1 MCPGFR
7 LIETQ
12 KTTLL
17 IFSFLKVR
25 GDPGQLTLLLTRGAG
40 SGVLGDVDSFGVS
53 EVELRDE
60 LLLESSL
67 FCLLFPNGRR
77 EDTKSDASFCSSL
90 CKSCFSLYARSL
102 AITWDKGI
110 PNACGINSARKK
122 KNRYLHSGKTQT
134 EEDAHSYHIHK
145 SRHSQ
150 IIDSLISILRWFCLV
165 EQNVPV
171 TISIKKVSRH
181 KYTF

>member
-1 MCPGFR
+1 MSTMCPGFR

-12 KTTLL
+12 KTALL

-90 CKSCFSLYARSL
+90 CKSCFSLYARAL
-102 AITWDKGI
+102 AITWDKGM
-110 PNACGINSARKK
+110 PNDCGLNSVRKK
-122 KNRYLHSGKTQT
+122 NPDIYIQEKPKQKRMLI
-134 EEDAHSYHIHK
+134 HI
-145 SRHSQ
+145 
-150 IIDSLISILRWFCLV
+150 
-165 EQNVPV
+165 
-171 TISIKKVSRH
+171 TSIKADIVKLLIP
-181 KYTF
+181 